1 MKKYLVI
8 INPQAGKGR
17 GLKILKQVEKVLK
30 ELEIEFIIK
39 YTKEKFD
46 AEKNLK
52 QWLSED
58 ITDLVVIGGD
68 GTLNEIV
75 NGMFPLNYP
84 VRFISTGT
92 GNDFIK
98 SINLVSL
105 KKLFTTENFSH
116 LNLFSINNKIG
127 VNAIGIGFDGEVIE
141 NMDKKNLK
149 LKGLFAYMVFVLL
162 KLFTYKPPKV
172 KISIDKGKEVLKDK
186 FYITCISNGK
196 AVGGGF
202 FLTPDAKPDDNKLDI
217 CLIKHVPFYL
227 KPYYLIKVL
236 LKKHKDDKRVIIK
249 RIEEIIIETKN
260 ELKGQI
266 DGQFVKGKKFYIKI
280 LKEKLRLVAHHPEIK

>member
-8 INPQAGKGR
+8 INPEAGKGR

-30 ELEIEFIIK
+30 ELQIDFIIK

-46 AEKNLK
+46 AQRNLK
-52 QWLSED
+52 EWLSED
-58 ITDLVVIGGD
+58 FTDLVVIGGD

-75 NGMFPLNYP
+75 NGMYPLNYP

-98 SINLVSL
+98 SINLLSL
-105 KKLFTTENFSH
+105 KELFTTEKFSN
-116 LNLFSINNKIG
+116 LNLFSINEKIG
-127 VNAIGIGFDGEVIE
+127 VNAIGIGFDGKVIE
-141 NMDKKNLK
+141 EMDRKKLK

-172 KISIDKGKEVLKDK
+172 KIKIDKEEVLKDK

-202 FLTPDAKPDDNKLDI
+202 FLTPDAKPDDDKLDI

-227 KPYYLIKVL
+227 KPYYLLKVL
-236 LKKHKDDKRVIIK
+236 LKKHKDDRRVIMQ
-249 RIEEIIIETKN
+249 RIDEIIIETKE

-266 DGQFVKGKKFYIKI
+266 DGQFVKGKRFYIKV
-280 LKEKLRLVAHHPEIK
+280 LKDKLRLVAHHPHIK

>member
-17 GLKILKQVEKVLK
+17 GLKILNQVEKVLK
-30 ELEIEFIIK
+30 ELQIDFIIK

-46 AEKNLK
+46 AQRNLK
-52 QWLSED
+52 EWLSED
-58 ITDLVVIGGD
+58 FTDLVVIGGD

-75 NGMFPLNYP
+75 NGMYPLNYP

-98 SINLVSL
+98 SINLLSL
-105 KKLFTTENFSH
+105 KELFTTEKFSN
-116 LNLFSINNKIG
+116 LNLFSINEKIG

-141 NMDKKNLK
+141 EMDRKKLK

-172 KISIDKGKEVLKDK
+172 KIKIDKEEVLKDK

-202 FLTPDAKPDDNKLDI
+202 FLTPDAKPDDDKLDI

-227 KPYYLIKVL
+227 KPYYLLKVL
-236 LKKHKDDKRVIIK
+236 LKKHKDDRRVIMQ
-249 RIEEIIIETKN
+249 RIDEIIIETKE

-266 DGQFVKGKKFYIKI
+266 DGQFVKGKRFYIKV
-280 LKEKLRLVAHHPEIK
+280 LKDKLRLVAHHPHIK

>member
-8 INPQAGKGR
+8 INPEAGKGR
-17 GLKILKQVEKVLK
+17 GLKILNQVEKVLK
-30 ELEIEFIIK
+30 ELQIDFIIK

-46 AEKNLK
+46 AQRNLK
-52 QWLSED
+52 EWLSED
-58 ITDLVVIGGD
+58 FTDLVVIGGD

-75 NGMFPLNYP
+75 NGMYPLNYP

-98 SINLVSL
+98 SINLLSL
-105 KKLFTTENFSH
+105 KELFTTEKFSN
-116 LNLFSINNKIG
+116 LNLFSINEKIG

-141 NMDKKNLK
+141 EMDRKKLK

-172 KISIDKGKEVLKDK
+172 KIKIDKEEILKDK

-202 FLTPDAKPDDNKLDI
+202 FLTPDAKPDDDKLDI

-227 KPYYLIKVL
+227 KPYYLLKVL
-236 LKKHKDDKRVIIK
+236 LKKHKDDRRVIMQ
-249 RIEEIIIETKN
+249 RIDEIIIETKE

-266 DGQFVKGKKFYIKI
+266 DGQFVKGKRFYIKV
-280 LKEKLRLVAHHPEIK
+280 LKDKLRLVAHHPHIK

>member
-8 INPQAGKGR
+8 INPEAGKGR
-17 GLKILKQVEKVLK
+17 GLKILNQVEKVLK
-30 ELEIEFIIK
+30 ELQIDFIIK

-46 AEKNLK
+46 AQRNLK
-52 QWLSED
+52 EWLSED
-58 ITDLVVIGGD
+58 FTDLVVIGGD

-75 NGMFPLNYP
+75 NGMYPLNYP

-98 SINLVSL
+98 SINLLSL
-105 KKLFTTENFSH
+105 KELFTTEKFSN
-116 LNLFSINNKIG
+116 LNLFSINEKIG

-141 NMDKKNLK
+141 EMDRKKLK

-172 KISIDKGKEVLKDK
+172 KIKIDKEEVLKDK

-202 FLTPDAKPDDNKLDI
+202 FLTPDAKPDDDKLDI

-227 KPYYLIKVL
+227 KPYYLLKVL
-236 LKKHKDDKRVIIK
+236 LKKHKDDRRVIMQ
-249 RIEEIIIETKN
+249 RIDEIIIETKE

-266 DGQFVKGKKFYIKI
+266 DGQFVKGKRFYIKV
-280 LKEKLRLVAHHPEIK
+280 LKDKLRLVAHHPHIK